1 MKPHDKKTA
10 CPKGTGTP
18 ATAGR
23 ANSFDRTAPDRL
35 SDAEVADLFRR
46 LKERM
51 PDPRPELDAPNAF
64 CFLVSVVLS
73 AQATDKSV
81 NEATA
86 PLYAVASTPRQ
97 MLELG
102 EEGLIRYIR
111 PIGLYNA
118 KAKNVIRLSR
128 QLEEEFGGT
137 LPSTREDL
145 MKLAGVGR
153 KTANVVL
160 NVVFRKPTMPVD
172 THVFRVCNRTGLA
185 PGKDVLEVE
194 EGLEVRVPAEYALDA
209 HHWLLLHGRY
219 TCTARKPRCGDCVL
233 AGLCPLSKDAGN
245 PVQT

>member
-1 MKPHDKKTA
+1 MKPLGRKHA
-10 CPKGTGTP
+10 AGGGP
-18 ATAGR
+18 ATDGCEHDMGGP
-23 ANSFDRTAPDRL
+23 SPVRL
-35 SDAEVADLFRR
+35 SEPEVRELFRR

-51 PDPRPELDAPNAF
+51 PDPRPELDAPNEF

-81 NEATA
+81 NEAPA

-128 QLEEEFGGT
+128 QLEDEFGGT

-160 NVVFRKPTMPVD
+160 NVVFRKATMPVD

-194 EGLEVRVPAEYALDA
+194 EGLESRVPAEYALDA

-219 TCTARKPRCGDCVL
+219 TCTARKPHCGNCVL
-233 AGLCPLSKDAGN
+233 AGLCLTSKATDN
-245 PVQT
+245 PVQA

>member
-1 MKPHDKKTA
+1 MKPPVKEA
-10 CPKGTGTP
+10 AGTGTP
-18 ATAGR
+18 AADGR
-23 ANSFDRTAPDRL
+23 GNGSDRTAPARL
-35 SDAEVADLFRR
+35 SDAEIAELFRR

-51 PDPRPELDAPNAF
+51 PDPRPELDAPNPF

-86 PLYAVASTPRQ
+86 PLYAAASTPRQ

-111 PIGLYNA
+111 PIGLYNT

-185 PGKDVLEVE
+185 PGRDVLEVE

-233 AGLCPLSKDAGN
+233 AGLCRAIF
-245 PVQT
+245 

>member
-1 MKPHDKKTA
+1 MAYKNDIQADDSTA
-10 CPKGTGTP
+10 
-18 ATAGR
+18 
-23 ANSFDRTAPDRL
+23 SAPPRL
-35 SDAEVADLFRR
+35 PPEEAAELFRL
-46 LKERM
+46 LKEKTGI
-51 PDPRPELDAPNAF
+51 PEPELSAPNPF

-81 NEATA
+81 NQATA
-86 PLYAVASTPRQ
+86 PLYQVASTPRQ

-102 EEGLIRYIR
+102 EEGLIPYIR

-128 QLEEEFGGT
+128 QLEENFGGNI
-137 LPSTREDL
+137 PSTREDL
-145 MKLAGVGR
+145 MSLAGVGR

-194 EGLEVRVPAEYALDA
+194 QGLESRVPAEYALDA

-233 AGLCPLSKDAGN
+233 AGLCRAIF
-245 PVQT
+245 